1 MVEQRPRDRLGGGA
15 DIDKQ
20 RSTIGNARRHLRGNA
35 LFSVNCI
42 TLRVL

>member
-1 MVEQRPRDRLGGGA
+1 MIEQCPGDRLGGGA

-20 RSTIGNARRHLRGNA
+20 RGTIGNTRRHLRGNA
-35 LFSVNCI
+35 LFPVNCI